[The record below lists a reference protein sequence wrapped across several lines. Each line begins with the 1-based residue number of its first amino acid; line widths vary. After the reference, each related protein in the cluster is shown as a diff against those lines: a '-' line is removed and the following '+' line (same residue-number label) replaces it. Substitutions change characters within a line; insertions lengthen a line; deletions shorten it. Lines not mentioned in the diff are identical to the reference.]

1 MNKENVY
8 QRSAKA
14 QKIWATIP
22 VAQRAQRFIPALEML
37 DERVDEFAAIIHQE
51 NGKPLLEAVSH
62 EIGASLVYLKWVISQ
77 APKLLGDEP
86 RALSV
91 FPHRKATIERVPW
104 GTVLVIGP
112 WNVPLYI
119 PLSQVIP
126 ALIAGNAVVLKPS
139 EITPKS
145 ASILQELLH
154 DCCLPDGLFQIIEG
168 DGKVGAK
175 LIKDKPD
182 KVLFTG
188 SVATGRKVM
197 AACAKHPIPV
207 TLELGGVD
215 AMIVLE
221 DANLEFASSA
231 AAWGA
236 TFNGGQVCSSVER
249 LLVAEPIRENFMSL
263 LIDKLERI
271 HPEQDLGPITFSGQ
285 KKIYESHLADARER
299 ELDVPIGGHFIG
311 NNRFAPT
318 LITGDGITESAV
330 WNQETFGPILAA
342 TEFSTDDEAI
352 DLHNSISSGLTAS
365 VFSSDPTRARRIA
378 SKLRAGLVAINEV
391 GATLYSQPELPWG
404 GVGKSGFGRSHG
416 AEGLVDCTWP
426 RVIEENRFN
435 APEPKRP
442 WWYPYGTKQLEMMQS
457 FGRAQ
462 VAGSR
467 MKQLSEVVKV
477 GRAAAK
483 MLVRTP
489 RM

>member
-249 LLVAEPIRENFMSL
+249 LLVAEPIREEHS
-263 LIDKLERI
+263 
-271 HPEQDLGPITFSGQ
+271 TGQ
-285 KKIYESHLADARER
+285 
-299 ELDVPIGGHFIG
+299 
-311 NNRFAPT
+311 
-318 LITGDGITESAV
+318 
-330 WNQETFGPILAA
+330 
-342 TEFSTDDEAI
+342 
-352 DLHNSISSGLTAS
+352 
-365 VFSSDPTRARRIA
+365 
-378 SKLRAGLVAINEV
+378 
-391 GATLYSQPELPWG
+391 
-404 GVGKSGFGRSHG
+404 
-416 AEGLVDCTWP
+416 
-426 RVIEENRFN
+426 
-435 APEPKRP
+435 
-442 WWYPYGTKQLEMMQS
+442 
-457 FGRAQ
+457 
-462 VAGSR
+462 
-467 MKQLSEVVKV
+467 
-477 GRAAAK
+477 
-483 MLVRTP
+483 
-489 RM
+489 